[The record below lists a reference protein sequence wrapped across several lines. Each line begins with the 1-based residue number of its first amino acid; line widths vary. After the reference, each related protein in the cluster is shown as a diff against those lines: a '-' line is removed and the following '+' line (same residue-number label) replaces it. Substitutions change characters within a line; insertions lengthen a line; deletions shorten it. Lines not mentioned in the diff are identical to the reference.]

1 MIRALVLA
9 LALAA
14 PQNPNVEAGEAAYR
28 DGRWD
33 DASVAFAAAYDDT
46 NDPIFLYTRAQA
58 ERRAGRC
65 RVAIELYTQFLA
77 THPPEKSEQAA
88 SQYRDECRAL
98 VPPEPTTAPAPA
110 ARPVDTTDDTIEA
123 PVRAPV
129 RPWWRDPTG
138 GALVGVGAAGI
149 VTGAVLVGLA
159 HRDLDR
165 APTAGDDRSYGDR
178 IDRAHR
184 LEIAG
189 GTVLAVGSALVVGG
203 VVRWL
208 VVRSRNAGSTR
219 RGPGL
224 ARSRSRPRSHSYR
237 R

>member
-1 MIRALVLA
+1 MIRALA
-9 LALAA
+9 LALALVA
-14 PQNPNVEAGEAAYR
+14 AKNPNVEAGEAAYK

-65 RVAIELYTQFLA
+65 KLAIELYTQFLA
-77 THPPEKSEQAA
+77 TKPPEKAEQAA
-88 SQYRDECRAL
+88 LRYRDECRAL
-98 VPPEPTTAPAPA
+98 LPPEPAPAPA
-110 ARPVDTTDDTIEA
+110 PRTTPAADTIDE
-123 PVRAPV
+123 PVRSPA
-129 RPWWRDPTG
+129 RPWWRDPAG
-138 GALVGVGAAGI
+138 GVLVGTGAAGI

-165 APTAGDDRSYGDR
+165 APGASDDRSYGDR

-189 GTVLAVGSALVVGG
+189 GTVLAVGSALLVGG

-219 RGPGL
+219 RAPGL
-224 ARSRSRPRSHSYR
+224 ARSRSRPRSHFYR